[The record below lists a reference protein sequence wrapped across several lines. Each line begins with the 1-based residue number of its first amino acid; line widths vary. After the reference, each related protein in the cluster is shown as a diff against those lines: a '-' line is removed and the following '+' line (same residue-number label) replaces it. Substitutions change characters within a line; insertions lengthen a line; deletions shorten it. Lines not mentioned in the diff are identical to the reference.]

1 MKKESYEV
9 EKLKKLEM
17 EEEEEEEEEDKEQSS
32 PVSVLDPP
40 FQDDDE
46 DIHMDDNNI
55 TSSFRS
61 VQSTFFELLFCLKF
75 SIFLNLIRSYILLYL
90 HLLFPLKWAFEL
102 LICCTDFETEE
113 Q

>member
-1 MKKESYEV
+1 MKDSYEV

-17 EEEEEEEEEDKEQSS
+17 EEEEEEKEQSS

-55 TSSFRS
+55 PSSFRS
-61 VQSTFFELLFCLKF
+61 VQSTFSNHSFVSKF
-75 SIFLNLIRSYILLYL
+75 SQLFFHLIPSYQTIDSSLNGYRTVVRM
-90 HLLFPLKWAFEL
+90 
-102 LICCTDFETEE
+102 ICF
-113 Q
+113 

>member
-9 EKLKKLEM
+9 EMLKKLEM
-17 EEEEEEEEEDKEQSS
+17 EEEEEEEEDKEQSS

-55 TSSFRS
+55 PSSFRS
-61 VQSTFFELLFCLKF
+61 VQSTFSNHSFVSSFQLF
-75 SIFLNLIRSYILLYL
+75 I
-90 HLLFPLKWAFEL
+90 
-102 LICCTDFETEE
+102 
-113 Q
+113 